1 MRVCDI
7 FWSVNRHTRKRHR
20 TRKATLRALDSASPN
35 VRFRA
40 RNLTS
45 LLIRGKLWRSRPPL
59 GFRALG
65 RICALK
71 GFLSRSNEMSN
82 FCTSSIARR
91 AMLRPPE
98 PDSRDNDTTASHP
111 SMVFFLDWF
120 YDVLASLG
128 LWQKNAK
135 ILFLVRRHDG

>member
-1 MRVCDI
+1 M
-7 FWSVNRHTRKRHR
+7 
-20 TRKATLRALDSASPN
+20 A
-35 VRFRA
+35 
-40 RNLTS
+40 
-45 LLIRGKLWRSRPPL
+45 GRPPL
-59 GFRALG
+59 GFRRA

-91 AMLRPPE
+91 ATSPARARL
-98 PDSRDNDTTASHP
+98 SRQRQHHQS